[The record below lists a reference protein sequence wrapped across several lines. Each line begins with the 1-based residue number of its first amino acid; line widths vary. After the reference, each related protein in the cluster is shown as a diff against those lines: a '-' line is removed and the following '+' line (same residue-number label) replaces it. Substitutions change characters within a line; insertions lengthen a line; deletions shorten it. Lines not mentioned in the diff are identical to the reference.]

1 MSGTGFPCSAKLSAA
16 KVKLFSDSTKHF
28 HEKVNLKHE
37 NAQRYMADF
46 ISTYGLEERRR
57 ELEQLM
63 TTNPAT
69 RKELQAIIK
78 KAINEARHRIVED
91 AKDVLENDPR
101 EAYRAVRSS
110 VYKQILGGQVNIL
123 SPRSRGAGTKYQRPR
138 KLDQNPT
145 QRGGNRRKRSR
156 DTIRIDSYQGKDRGF
171 ILRFQNAGTVER
183 ETRFGKR
190 GSLRARQWFGRS
202 SAFQMDAAAKE
213 VAQEIEK
220 MLASEFKIQ

>member
-1 MSGTGFPCSAKLSAA
+1 
-16 KVKLFSDSTKHF
+16 
-28 HEKVNLKHE
+28 
-37 NAQRYMADF
+37 MADF
-46 ISTYGLEERRR
+46 ISTNGLEERRQ
-57 ELEQLM
+57 ELEKLM

-78 KAINEARHRIVED
+78 KAISNARRRIVED

-123 SPRSRGAGTKYQRPR
+123 SPRRRGGGTKYQRPR
-138 KLDQNPT
+138 KLDENPT
-145 QRGGNRRKRSR
+145 QRGGNRRQRSDR
-156 DTIRIDSYQGKDRGF
+156 TIQVDSYHGKDRGF
-171 ILRFQNAGTVER
+171 ILRFLNAGTAER
-183 ETRFGKR
+183 QTRYGNR

-202 SAFQMDAAAKE
+202 STFQLEAAANE
-213 VAQEIEK
+213 VAQEIEN